1 MSLYTTGELAK
12 KCNVSVRTIQYYD
25 ERGILVPTD
34 LTEGGRRLFSEKDV
48 ATLETICFLRDLD
61 ISIKDIAEILE
72 SDESKKVIEL
82 LLDELNKNLQ
92 ADIKKKTEQLEKIKN
107 IRNFLTSFKDGS
119 QKTIHD
125 ISSIMEDDRVV
136 RNIRGIME
144 EKEKRKKMYK
154 KMLIVGIPVEI
165 TGIVTFVIG
174 ILQGIWIPFFVTT
187 AVYTIC
193 AVFLANYWY
202 KRIEYICPECH
213 TRFQPRKMETLLA
226 NHNPKMRKLTCPS
239 CRRKIWSL
247 EVYRKEVDA

>member
-25 ERGILVPTD
+25 ERGILVPTN

-72 SDESKKVIEL
+72 ADESKKVIEL
-82 LLDELNKNLQ
+82 LLDEQDKNIEE
-92 ADIKKKTEQLEKIKN
+92 DIKRKTEQLEKIKN
-107 IRNFLTSFKDGS
+107 LRSFLASFKDGS
-119 QKTIHD
+119 KKTIHD
-125 ISSIMEDDRVV
+125 ISS
-136 RNIRGIME
+136 IME

-154 KMLIVGIPVEI
+154 KMIIIAIPLEI
-165 TGIVTFVIG
+165 IEIVTFVIG
-174 ILQGIWIPFFVTT
+174 ILKGIWIPFFVTM
-187 AVYTIC
+187 AVLVVCTI
-193 AVFLANYWY
+193 FMLRYWH

-213 TRFQPRKMETLLA
+213 TRFQPKKLEALFG
-226 NHNPKMRKLTCPS
+226 NHTPKARKLTCPT

-247 EVYRKEVDA
+247 EVYRKGVDA

>member
-61 ISIKDIAEILE
+61 ISIKDISEILE
-72 SDESKKVIEL
+72 ADESKKVIEL
-82 LLDELNKNLQ
+82 LLDEQDKTLQ

-125 ISSIMEDDRVV
+125 ISA
-136 RNIRGIME
+136 IME
-144 EKEKRKKMYK
+144 EREKQKKMYK
-154 KMLIVGIPVEI
+154 KMLIVAIPLEI
-165 TGIVTFVIG
+165 IEIVTFVIG
-174 ILQGIWIPFFVTT
+174 IVKGIWIPFFV
-187 AVYTIC
+187 AVAVLAIC
-193 AVFLANYWY
+193 ASIILEYWH

-213 TRFQPRKMETLLA
+213 TRFRSKKMETLLS

-239 CRRKIWSL
+239 CKRKIWSL
-247 EVYRKEVDA
+247 EVYRKEIDA

>member
-1 MSLYTTGELAK
+1 MGLERRQDMSLYTTGELAK

-107 IRNFLTSFKDGS
+107 IRNFLYIFFRFSF
-119 QKTIHD
+119 
-125 ISSIMEDDRVV
+125 SSIMPR
-136 RNIRGIME
+136 IF
-144 EKEKRKKMYK
+144 
-154 KMLIVGIPVEI
+154 L
-165 TGIVTFVIG
+165 
-174 ILQGIWIPFFVTT
+174 TT
-187 AVYTIC
+187 RSSSCSTI
-193 AVFLANYWY
+193 
-202 KRIEYICPECH
+202 
-213 TRFQPRKMETLLA
+213 
-226 NHNPKMRKLTCPS
+226 
-239 CRRKIWSL
+239 
-247 EVYRKEVDA
+247 

>member
-1 MSLYTTGELAK
+1 M
-12 KCNVSVRTIQYYD
+12 
-25 ERGILVPTD
+25 
-34 LTEGGRRLFSEKDV
+34 
-48 ATLETICFLRDLD
+48 
-61 ISIKDIAEILE
+61 
-72 SDESKKVIEL
+72 
-82 LLDELNKNLQ
+82 
-92 ADIKKKTEQLEKIKN
+92 KKKTKQLKKIKK

-125 ISSIMEDDRVV
+125 ISSIME
-136 RNIRGIME
+136 

-154 KMLIVGIPVEI
+154 QMLIIAIQLEIVE
-165 TGIVTFVIG
+165 IVTFVIG
-174 ILQGIWIPFFVTT
+174 ILKGIWLPFFVAM
-187 AVYTIC
+187 AVIPIC
-193 AVFLANYWY
+193 VAIMFGYWY

>member
-107 IRNFLTSFKDGS
+107 I
-119 QKTIHD
+119 TIHD
-125 ISSIMEDDRVV
+125 ISS
-136 RNIRGIME
+136 IME

>member
-34 LTEGGRRLFSEKDV
+34 LTEGGRRLFSEEDV

-72 SDESKKVIEL
+72 SEESKKVIEL
-82 LLDELNKNLQ
+82 LLDEQEKNIQ
-92 ADIKKKTEQLEKIKN
+92 ADVKKKTKQLENIKG
-107 IRNFLTSFKDGS
+107 IRSSLTSFKDGS

-125 ISSIMEDDRVV
+125 ISS
-136 RNIRGIME
+136 IME

>member
-1 MSLYTTGELAK
+1 
-12 KCNVSVRTIQYYD
+12 
-25 ERGILVPTD
+25 
-34 LTEGGRRLFSEKDV
+34 
-48 ATLETICFLRDLD
+48 
-61 ISIKDIAEILE
+61 
-72 SDESKKVIEL
+72 
-82 LLDELNKNLQ
+82 
-92 ADIKKKTEQLEKIKN
+92 
-107 IRNFLTSFKDGS
+107 
-119 QKTIHD
+119 
-125 ISSIMEDDRVV
+125 
-136 RNIRGIME
+136 ME

-202 KRIEYICPECH
+202 KRIEYICPECR

>member
-34 LTEGGRRLFSEKDV
+34 LTEGGRRLFSEEDV

-125 ISSIMEDDRVV
+125 ISSIME
-136 RNIRGIME
+136 
-144 EKEKRKKMYK
+144 EKEKFRTKKKQKEVHMGYGIVAVTA
-154 KMLIVGIPVEI
+154 LIVVFAFVVLMQNQSALNQVKQQLNTIQTMNRSHPANQDKTIVE
-165 TGIVTFVIG
+165 T
-174 ILQGIWIPFFVTT
+174 QK
-187 AVYTIC
+187 A
-193 AVFLANYWY
+193 
-202 KRIEYICPECH
+202 
-213 TRFQPRKMETLLA
+213 
-226 NHNPKMRKLTCPS
+226 KLTPCPS
-239 CRRKIWSL
+239 TVPPTQENTS
-247 EVYRKEVDA
+247 VPSVSPTPVPSAPAQNGVAQ

>member
-82 LLDELNKNLQ
+82 LLDEQDKNLQ
-92 ADIKKKTEQLEKIKN
+92 AEIKKKTEQLEKIKN
-107 IRNFLTSFKDGS
+107 IRIFLTSFKDGS

-125 ISSIMEDDRVV
+125 ISSIMK
-136 RNIRGIME
+136 

-154 KMLIVGIPVEI
+154 KTIIVGIPVEI

-247 EVYRKEVDA
+247 EVYRREVDA

>member
-48 ATLETICFLRDLD
+48 ATLETICFLRVLD

-72 SDESKKVIEL
+72 ADESKKVIEL
-82 LLDELNKNLQ
+82 LLDEQDKILQ

-107 IRNFLTSFKDGS
+107 IRIFLTSFKDGS

-125 ISSIMEDDRVV
+125 ISSIMEER
-136 RNIRGIME
+136 
-144 EKEKRKKMYK
+144 EKQKKMYK
-154 KMLIVGIPVEI
+154 KMLIIAIPLEI
-165 TGIVTFVIG
+165 IEIVTFVIG
-174 ILQGIWIPFFVTT
+174 IVKGIWIPFIV
-187 AVYTIC
+187 AVAVLAIC
-193 AVFLANYWY
+193 ASIILDHWY

>member
-12 KCNVSVRTIQYYD
+12 KCGVSVRTVQYYD

-34 LTEGGRRLFSEKDV
+34 LTEGGRRLFSEDDV

-61 ISIKDIAEILE
+61 ISIKDIAELLE

-82 LLDELNKNLQ
+82 LLDEQEKNIQ
-92 ADIKKKTEQLEKIKN
+92 EDVKRRTEQLEIIKS
-107 IRNFLTSFKDGS
+107 IRSALSSFKDGT

-125 ISSIMEDDRVV
+125 ISS
-136 RNIRGIME
+136 IME

-174 ILQGIWIPFFVTT
+174 ILKGIWIPFFVTT

>member
-12 KCNVSVRTIQYYD
+12 KCNVSVRTVQYYD

-82 LLDELNKNLQ
+82 LLDEQDKSLR
-92 ADIKKKTEQLEKIKN
+92 AEIKKKTEQLEKIKD
-107 IRNFLTSFKDGS
+107 IRNFLISFKDGS

-125 ISSIMEDDRVV
+125 ISSIME
-136 RNIRGIME
+136 

-154 KMLIVGIPVEI
+154 NILIVAIPLEI
-165 TGIVTFVIG
+165 IEIVTFVIG
-174 ILQGIWIPFFVTT
+174 IVKGIWIPFWV
-187 AVYTIC
+187 AMAMLVIC
-193 AVFLANYWY
+193 IATMFGYWY

-213 TRFQPRKMETLLA
+213 TRFQPKKSEA
-226 NHNPKMRKLTCPS
+226 FFGNHTAKMRKLTCPT
-239 CRRKIWSL
+239 CKRKIWSV
-247 EVYRKEVDA
+247 EVYRREADA

>member
-107 IRNFLTSFKDGS
+107 IRISLTSFKDGS

-125 ISSIMEDDRVV
+125 ISS
-136 RNIRGIME
+136 IME

>member
-34 LTEGGRRLFSEKDV
+34 LTEGGRRLFSEEDV

-82 LLDELNKNLQ
+82 LLDEQSKNIQ
-92 ADIKKKTEQLEKIKN
+92 ADIKRKTEQLEKIN
-107 IRNFLTSFKDGS
+107 DVRSSLTSFKDGS

-125 ISSIMEDDRVV
+125 ISSIME
-136 RNIRGIME
+136 
-144 EKEKRKKMYK
+144 EKEKRKKMYRK
-154 KMLIVGIPVEI
+154 IAIIAIPLETAGIAA
-165 TGIVTFVIG
+165 FVIG
-174 ILQGIWIPFFVTT
+174 LLKGIWIPFFAAL
-187 AVYTIC
+187 AVHIIF
-193 AVFLANYWY
+193 AIFFVDYWY

-213 TRFQPRKMETLLA
+213 TRFQPKKIEAMLA

-239 CRRKIWSL
+239 CKRKIWSL

>member
-82 LLDELNKNLQ
+82 LLDEQDKNLQ
-92 ADIKKKTEQLEKIKN
+92 AEIKKKTEQLEKIKN
-107 IRNFLTSFKDGS
+107 IRIFLTSFKDGS

-125 ISSIMEDDRVV
+125 ISSIMK
-136 RNIRGIME
+136 

-154 KMLIVGIPVEI
+154 KTIIVGIPVEI

-174 ILQGIWIPFFVTT
+174 ILQGIWIPFFVTM
-187 AVYTIC
+187 AVNTIC